1 MKRWTTTLAVLV
13 LVVMAVLPAAA
24 ASEKILPNGT
34 HWELHL
40 IGSPNGISGDTS
52 NGRSIMIPLKNAGK
66 NGVPTITC
74 EPDEVVY
81 VPDPGLQ
88 YTNQVPAGAKLH
100 WQLGDTF
107 QIIDRDATDGD
118 ATIQIPWVDPLDG
131 SDQMAVDVWVRVH
144 GKPNTCMDIS
154 AWAVDSENATGQ
166 TYYFLA
172 GTLDLNRKTGK
183 AAWTQVNGLFDVD
196 WCELGTITNPDGT
209 TSIGCTGGV
218 SEELSVFSDVFSDYF
233 WNIVNDGTRNVEIR
247 LYPK

>member
-1 MKRWTTTLAVLV
+1 MKRWTTLLAVAILI
-13 LVVMAVLPAAA
+13 VMAVLPAASA
-24 ASEKILPNGT
+24 ADKVLPNGT

-40 IGSPNGISGDTS
+40 IGSPKGISGDTS
-52 NGRSIMIPLKNAGK
+52 NGHSIMIPLKNAGK
-66 NGVPTITC
+66 NGVPEITC

-81 VPDPGLQ
+81 VADPGLK
-88 YTNQVPAGAKLH
+88 YTDQEPAGAKLH

-118 ATIQIPWVDPLDG
+118 ATIQIPWVENG
-131 SDQMAVDVWVRVH
+131 SDEMAVDVWVRVH

-154 AWAVDSENATGQ
+154 AWAVDSDNATGN

-183 AAWTQVNGLFDVD
+183 STWTNVNGLFDVD
-196 WCELGTITNPDGT
+196 WCELGFLADG
-209 TSIGCTGGV
+209 SVGCVGGTQ
-218 SEELSVFSDVFSDYF
+218 EEISVFSDAFSDYF

-247 LYPK
+247 LYPR